1 MELLSTGGGVN
12 NCLAFA
18 LLKSRAE
25 NSRKFHIPGE
35 GKVGG
40 RERRGNLMERTEF
53 FFLRDF
59 KVISLLPIKINGK
72 IKNKENK

>member
-1 MELLSTGGGVN
+1 LLSTGGGVN

-25 NSRKFHIPGE
+25 NSRKFQIRGE
-35 GKVGG
+35 GKIGG

-53 FFLRDF
+53 FF
-59 KVISLLPIKINGK
+59 
-72 IKNKENK
+72 

>member
-1 MELLSTGGGVN
+1 MILKLLSTGGGVN

-18 LLKSRAE
+18 LLKSRAK
-25 NSRKFHIPGE
+25 NSRKFQIHGE

-40 RERRGNLMERTEF
+40 REERKLDGKDRI

-59 KVISLLPIKINGK
+59 K
-72 IKNKENK
+72 ENK